1 MGGIIDRIAN
11 LKVWIKLTIS
21 IWLLLLISWPTL
33 IVWQGYVSRQEA
45 IDQAKASSASIHEAT
60 LIGLTSMML
69 TGTVA
74 QRDVLLDQI
83 KQLPT
88 VSDLRVIRAE
98 PVIKLFGPGIGTE
111 SQPNEFEKGVI
122 ATGTEF
128 SDVQS
133 DDNGEYLRV
142 VRPVFGKANY
152 LGKNCLLCHLV
163 PDGTLLGVVSMKVP
177 LGRVNEMFIQH
188 TVKSIALATLVA
200 FALLGFN
207 FFFVRNVVTQPLG
220 TIVAELNSISKGEG
234 DLTRRLEVRCR
245 DEIGYVAEAFN
256 VFMDKL
262 QGIIRDVK
270 SSAEQVLRTADEL
283 AVVSERVAANSQQAS
298 TEAYSMATQVEI
310 MTYTLEGLASQ
321 AADVQQ
327 ASAESSEHSTRG
339 SDVIHAA
346 AAEMGH
352 ITTTVNESSRIIQDL
367 GQQSNQISQ
376 IVNVIKE
383 IADQTNLLA
392 LNAAIEAARA
402 GEQGRGFAVVADEVR
417 KLAERTSNSTQEITA
432 MIEKIQTGTRLAI
445 QSMDAGVIR
454 VGQGAALA
462 QQAGEAITQI
472 KSGVSHVV
480 GAVNEISASL
490 KEQAQSNSENAHK
503 VESIARLSEEN
514 SNAFQETAKTVQY
527 IDELARNL
535 GTLVG
540 RFRI

>member
-1 MGGIIDRIAN
+1 MASIIDRIAN

-33 IVWQGYVSRQEA
+33 IIWQGYVSRQEA
-45 IDQAKASSASIHEAT
+45 IEQAKASSASIHEAT

-88 VSDLRVIRAE
+88 IGDLRVLRAD
-98 PVIKLFGPGIGTE
+98 PVIKQFGPGIGSE
-111 SQPNEFEKGVI
+111 SKPNDIEKGVL
-122 ATGTEF
+122 ASGVEY
-128 SDVQS
+128 SDVRS
-133 DDNGEYLRV
+133 DENGEYLNI
-142 VRPVFGKANY
+142 VRPVYGRANY
-152 LGKNCLLCHLV
+152 LGKNCLQCHIV
-163 PDGTLLGVVSMKVP
+163 PDGTLLGAVSMKVP
-177 LGRVNEMFIQH
+177 LGRVNEIFIYH
-188 TVKSIALATLVA
+188 TIKSIALATLVA

-207 FFFVRNVVTQPLG
+207 YFFVRNVVTRPLG
-220 TIVAELNSISKGEG
+220 NIVTELNSIAKGEG

-245 DEIGYVAEAFN
+245 DEIGHVAEAFN
-256 VFMDKL
+256 IFMDKL

-283 AVVSERVAANSQQAS
+283 AVVSDRVAANSQQAS

-321 AADVQQ
+321 AEDVQR
-327 ASAESSEHSTRG
+327 ASAETSEHSTHG
-339 SDVIHAA
+339 SGVIHAA

-432 MIEKIQTGTRLAI
+432 MIDKIQAGTRMAI
-445 QSMDAGVIR
+445 QSMDTGVAR
-454 VGQGAALA
+454 VSEGAALA
-462 QQAGEAITQI
+462 QQAGEAINQI
-472 KSGVSHVV
+472 KSGVGQVV

-490 KEQAQSNSENAHK
+490 KEQALSNSENAHK

-527 IDELARNL
+527 IDELARHL
-535 GTLVG
+535 GSLVG
-540 RFRI
+540 RFRT